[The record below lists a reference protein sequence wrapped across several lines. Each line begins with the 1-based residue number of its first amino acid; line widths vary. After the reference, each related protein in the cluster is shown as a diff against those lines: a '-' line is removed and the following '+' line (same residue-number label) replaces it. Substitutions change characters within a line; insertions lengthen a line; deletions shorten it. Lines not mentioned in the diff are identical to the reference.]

1 MNILNQE
8 KSILVSESDTGS
20 VRVSFDVIKFIILQ
34 VALNTPGVA
43 EKEVNFITRFLNKK
57 TGSAVIQDYDNQELV
72 VDVSIKVYYGTN
84 IPAVCHEVQKLISY
98 NLCQI
103 LDLKKVIVNISVDS
117 LIVDKETESKRTV
130 K

>member
-117 LIVDKETESKRTV
+117 LIVDKETEPKQTV